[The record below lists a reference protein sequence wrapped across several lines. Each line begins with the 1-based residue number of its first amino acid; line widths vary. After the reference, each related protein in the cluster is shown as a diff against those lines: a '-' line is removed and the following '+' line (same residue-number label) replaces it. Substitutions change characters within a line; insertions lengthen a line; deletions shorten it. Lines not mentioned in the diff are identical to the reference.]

1 MALLAAALV
10 VGGSLLSGK
19 IASNRAND
27 PKAAIGSGQAPTLDS
42 GTELA
47 INPVGGSEVQDFGDF
62 GYENMLEP
70 EGMDPRKAQLLAMF
84 EEAGVNPEG
93 LMALAL
99 GGPVQ
104 YKANGFGITN
114 VLDPNNLKQMEEI
127 KAMIAQM
134 SDRPEQLYD
143 LTLNEGKGASTEA
156 GTRPDLGVDFESG
169 ELAVPTPEE
178 LIESI
183 AMNDMTTTS
192 DVDMGETEVIA
203 EMPTEV
209 GDSTMLEQL
218 QYYAD
223 ENPELFTAGVGAL
236 SKVINASLL
245 DVPERKG
252 NIVSTQTLPGN
263 ASRRRNNLSNITP
276 IGGSNVTFANKGTAL
291 KRPMF
296 MPDGGQMRGPGGP
309 KDDLIPVMA
318 SNGEYMLSKAAVDA
332 AGNGSHA
339 QGLAR
344 LDAFN
349 KMGNKR
355 YG

>member
-1 MALLAAALV
+1 MTMFVVGITVGSNVLLAKYA
-10 VGGSLLSGK
+10 
-19 IASNRAND
+19 NNTRND
-27 PKAAIGSGQAPTLDS
+27 PKAAIGSGTAPGL
-42 GTELA
+42 E
-47 INPVGGSEVQDFGDF
+47 PGGDIQVSAVEGSQVQDFGDF
-62 GYENMLEP
+62 ENQNIAMSDEMT
-70 EGMDPRKAQLLAMF
+70 EQEQLLLMLQQS
-84 EEAGVNPEG
+84 GVDPEG
-93 LMALAL
+93 LLSL
-99 GGPVQ
+99 GFGGPVQ

-114 VLDPNNLKQMEEI
+114 TLDPEALKRMEEL

-134 SDRPEQLYD
+134 SDRPP
-143 LTLNEGKGASTEA
+143 EA

-178 LIESI
+178 LIENI

-209 GDSTMLEQL
+209 GDSTMFEQIE
-218 QYYAD
+218 YYAG
-223 ENPELFTAGVGAL
+223 ENPEMFNAGIGAL
-236 SKVINASLL
+236 GKVLSAAVS

-252 NIVSTQTLPGN
+252 SIVSTQTLPGN
-263 ASRRRNNLSNITP
+263 SARRRSAQMNIQP
-276 IGGSNVTFANKGTAL
+276 IGGSKVTFANEGTAL

>member
-10 VGGSLLSGK
+10 VGGSLLAGK

-27 PKAAIGSGQAPTLDS
+27 PKAAIGSGTAPSLQPGGDIQIT
-42 GTELA
+42 
-47 INPVGGSEVQDFGDF
+47 PVEGSDVQDFGNF

-70 EGMDPRKAQLLAMF
+70 KGMDPRKAQLLAMF

-114 VLDPNNLKQMEEI
+114 VLDPEALKQMEEI
-127 KAMIAQM
+127 KAMIAQL
-134 SDRPEQLYD
+134 SGRPP
-143 LTLNEGKGASTEA
+143 EA
-156 GTRPDLGVDFESG
+156 GPRPDSGVDFESG

-263 ASRRRNNLSNITP
+263 ASRRRNNLSNIQP
-276 IGGSNVTFANKGTAL
+276 IGGSKVTYANQGQAL

-296 MPDGGQMRGPGGP
+296 MPQGGQMRGPGGP

>member
-1 MALLAAALV
+1 MSVLLQAAVVTIGGQLLA
-10 VGGSLLSGK
+10 GK

-27 PKAAIGSGQAPTLDS
+27 PKGAIGTGTAPALQPGGDIEVT
-42 GTELA
+42 
-47 INPVGGSEVQDFGDF
+47 PVGGSQVQDFGDF
-62 GYENMLEP
+62 GNENIAEP
-70 EGMDPRKAQLLAMF
+70 EQMTEEEKLMAMLQDS
-84 EEAGVNPEG
+84 GVNLEG
-93 LMALAL
+93 LTSMAF

-104 YKANGFGITN
+104 YKDNGGGILN
-114 VLDPNNLKQMEEI
+114 ILDPNNLKQIEEI

-134 SDRPEQLYD
+134 SDRPP
-143 LTLNEGKGASTEA
+143 EA

-169 ELAVPTPEE
+169 V
-178 LIESI
+178 
-183 AMNDMTTTS
+183 M
-192 DVDMGETEVIA
+192 ETESLEDIMENQIVNNDTTR
-203 EMPTEV
+203 TEILAGTEPDYNQEI
-209 GDSTMLEQL
+209 GDQTTFDEIG
-218 QYYAD
+218 YYAQ
-223 ENPELFTAGVGAL
+223 ENPELAKAGLGAL
-236 SKVINASLL
+236 TQVISTIMT
-245 DVPERKG
+245 DPPEQPTSAVRTKPLAG
-252 NIVSTQTLPGN
+252 NST
-263 ASRRRNNLSNITP
+263 RRRNNLSSISP
-276 IGGSNVTFANKGTAL
+276 IGGSKVTFANQGTAL

-296 MPDGGQMRGPGGP
+296 MPNGGQMRGPGGP